1 MAGTAYQALQI
12 VLEHYAPS
20 VKERLVIDCSGYGY
34 DDLRSRS
41 LLGLSE
47 LKREIRER
55 HAMCEEDLVEQQR
68 SLEDPSP
75 PPRPDYCDHSVD
87 YYVFGCRRQ
96 SCRCPEAR
104 H

>member
-12 VLEHYAPS
+12 VLQHYTPS
-20 VKERLVIDCSGYGY
+20 VKERLVIDCSGCGY

-47 LKREIRER
+47 LKREIRELR
-55 HAMCEEDLVEQQR
+55 AMYDEDLVEQQR

-75 PPRPDYCDHSVD
+75 PPRPDYCDHSVG
-87 YYVFGCRRQ
+87 YYVFGCRRH
-96 SCRCPEAR
+96 S
-104 H
+104 